1 MSTTVENQIVEL
13 EFDNRDFEKNVSV
26 SLQTLETL
34 KKQLEFENASKGFE
48 QIQNGLKNLDF
59 SSFTDKL
66 NDIDNHF
73 TSVLDK
79 IEQKIRDF
87 IAGEAVA
94 KLEEILSGTI
104 GQIQS
109 GGRTRAMN
117 IEQAQFKI
125 RGLGKDWTKVYED
138 MDYAVSG
145 TAYGIDQAASAASQF
160 LASNVKVG
168 AEMKAALR
176 GISGIAA
183 MTSQSYDRVAYIFT
197 AAAGKGRA
205 QAMELMR
212 ISRLGINAYATL
224 AKYYGVTENEIH
236 KMSKKGQISFKDFA
250 KAMDDAFGEHAK
262 KANETFTGSL
272 ANVRAA
278 LSRIGEVYYEPWIR
292 SMIPFFNALRE
303 TIDTVKNAL
312 KQVVDGI
319 ENNTVANNLRN
330 FLLAVGELKA
340 AIVKSFIPTFQ
351 KLGDKFDWVI
361 DKIQQATVRVK
372 ALAYAFKRYNVLN
385 IKKKESTADTV
396 EKEVADSVAAE
407 SKFLGVTTTIKNTA
421 ITLDAEI
428 GTAVTSILDR
438 YKSLYNA
445 QKNVLV
451 STTNLFSKWAHQYK
465 TSFNTLNKNLKSN
478 KKGLETLAKDMS
490 TLENKGILSKEFI
503 ERLKSMGTSGADIV
517 HALAKA
523 TDKDLKEYMKT
534 WNQTEGMFDTITNDW
549 TKGAREEAEKE
560 LEKVTGIPEAKMED
574 YMKTFDDMFEQL
586 GMSAGNGYYNG
597 FASVLEQF
605 NTAFDEQMAQIEA
618 YNQAMEDARKAR
630 EDEKEKE
637 IAENQKYTEIAK
649 LYAAQYA
656 KFMKEAWKNGYIEK
670 IDMAITHFHQ
680 TIANLFAILDSIGRS
695 IFEILNAIGEA
706 AFETWDQFNTV
717 GNKVKL
723 GPLAK
728 LIMYLKQI
736 VLNFEVTG
744 ERAELIKSTFKGVF
758 SIIQLISWA
767 IGKLIDIVGPI
778 LVSLSEGEPI
788 ILRLTGAIGEFI
800 TALVD
805 GLING
810 GDMSKVFNILTKGIK
825 GFFDGFTKLLTGDG
839 EKSAG
844 LLSSIFSGIEKVFT
858 NIIEF
863 IKNLFG
869 NVKDTAAKGGFGKF
883 VKTLFGEIFSIERLQ
898 IIFGDAFYYLQQM
911 FGTLFNLSDGV
922 LNIIPDVLQTVW
934 GFIKDNGEAISTLL
948 VSIINLATKFVNAIS
963 GLIDKISS
971 DDKSNPGKG
980 AELLEA
986 FFNFLIEVFTTLK
999 DVVHELKDPII
1010 AIGTSIG
1017 EVVKK
1022 FGELFGKFADWAGED
1037 VERSYGAA
1045 AFFTIMRFLI
1055 LLEKNK
1061 ALSKKGSLRTMLSN
1075 LSAFFTSL
1083 KKGRDQA
1090 NKQHWVTTVI
1100 KLAGAMVLFA
1110 AAIYIL
1116 SLAFTTSDDKV
1127 NVGGILA
1134 AVVAFGIL
1142 FFAIKLIFTWG
1153 QHIQSSDESVKQFVT
1168 VLSRIAKSMLLIMI
1182 GAALIA
1188 HVVGKTKNPLE
1199 TAGAACLILGVVMG
1213 AFVGV
1218 VYLLGKFAKQSTSNM
1233 LVMTE
1238 QMRALSLLFVAF
1250 SIAMSIMIGAIV
1262 PLLVVLG
1269 ILQFLFK
1276 SGGYGDVV
1284 GSAFFLLLLLM
1295 GGMLVIMNMATSMNT
1310 SLSIKEFGGLALL
1323 MLAFSISMSMMIGA
1337 LTALIAVMAI
1347 LKLSESYD
1355 LIFFA
1360 FGALVAIFVLMLG
1373 FMQEAGKIK
1382 GESFLQMAAMMVGM
1396 GIMIVTISQMLMVL
1410 TGMILIFKLAHVT
1423 PEDVETILKLLAP
1436 IGIALIAL
1444 TVIFAIMA
1452 GAFSGT
1458 GTTGLAG
1465 AGAAAIAILAV
1476 AAAIYIIAKAFQAV
1490 VISIALFLAVGG
1502 LLAYFWDDIKPGF
1515 ERMLA
1520 DLGGT
1525 YGDDGILGKIIRL
1538 IGEGIR
1544 MLCQEIVISA
1554 PYIASAIM
1562 TVATTVL
1569 FLTMQK
1575 VPLHALAWLMM
1586 INEVLTII
1594 IKGGGIIINKFL
1606 LLLEMVLTALDT
1618 NADVLGYQIGHV
1630 LMKAFLYAF
1639 EGAGDALL
1647 DEIHEFVENMYNELI
1662 GTWFDYASENKSW
1675 AESIGN
1681 MIWKHFTG
1689 ESYDEASE
1697 RELKESM
1704 RQFKR
1709 GVGWVEYGE
1718 NLENASEKYAESAKK
1733 AKETVDKANEE
1744 FKGPNGEEVKLLHT
1758 QWKKTDYGDV
1768 EEQLKEMDDSEK
1780 ELEKLG
1786 KEYGVSKEDYSN
1798 VGNAAEGTGQI
1809 FSTGMFNFLNS
1820 DDGNPILNWLNG
1832 LTGDSST
1839 TNAAKNSGSSL
1850 AGTIMNAAAEKI
1862 KGSSSGLFGM
1872 DMFSDIIGDIAPSN
1886 MSGKTNMYNALAS
1899 MDTSKLLN
1907 GQNLDLS
1914 QLQAMGYNV
1923 DENGNIIGLTDG
1935 SAKGLPVDENGNYM
1949 FDTNQMMSGY
1959 DNSAQ
1964 IEVTNQNVQKT
1975 NETMGKVDETLNNLN
1990 SKLDDVALVN
2000 KNTKLTT
2007 VIEMDGAKVA
2017 EKTFPFNSYLQ
2028 EDQRVRKDAN
2038 VAGVTRTR

>member
-73 TSVLDK
+73 TSVLDR
-79 IEQKIRDF
+79 IELKIRDF

-94 KLEEILSGTI
+94 KLKEILSGTI

-183 MTSQSYDRVAYIFT
+183 MTSQSYDHVAYIFT
-197 AAAGKGRA
+197 AAAGKGIA

-212 ISRLGINAYATL
+212 ISRLGINAYAAL
-224 AKYYGVTENEIH
+224 AKYYGVTENQIRE
-236 KMSKKGQISFKDFA
+236 MSRKGQISFKDFA

-330 FLLAVGELKA
+330 LLLAIGDLKA
-340 AIVKSFIPTFQ
+340 AIAKSFIPTFQ
-351 KLGDKFDWVI
+351 KLGDRFDWVI
-361 DKIQQATVRVK
+361 DKIQEATIRVK
-372 ALAYAFKRYNVLN
+372 ALAYAFKRYNSLH

-396 EKEVADSVAAE
+396 EKEVANSVSAE
-407 SKFLGVTTTIKNTA
+407 AKFLGVTTTIKNTA

-445 QKNVLV
+445 QKNALV

-490 TLENKGILSKEFI
+490 TLENKGILSEEFI

-534 WNQTEGMFDTITNDW
+534 WNQTEGMFDSITNDW

-586 GMSAGNGYYNG
+586 GMSAGNGYHNG

-630 EDEKEKE
+630 EDEEEKEK
-637 IAENQKYTEIAK
+637 AENQKYTEISK
-649 LYAAQYA
+649 LYAVQYA

-670 IDMAITHFHQ
+670 IGVAITHFHR
-680 TIANLFAILDSIGRS
+680 TIANLFAILDSLGRS

-717 GNKVKL
+717 GTKVKL

-758 SIIQLISWA
+758 SVIQLISWA

-805 GLING
+805 GIING
-810 GDMSKVFNILTKGIK
+810 GDMSKVFDILTKGIK
-825 GFFDGFTKLLTGDG
+825 GFFEGFIKLLTGDG
-839 EKSAG
+839 KKSAG
-844 LLSSIFSGIEKVFT
+844 LLSSIFDGIGKVFT

-869 NVKDTAAKGGFGKF
+869 NVKDTAAKGGFGEF
-883 VKTLFGEIFSIERLQ
+883 VKTLFSEIFSIERLQ

-963 GLIDKISS
+963 GLIDKLTTESS
-971 DDKSNPGKG
+971 DKDPGKG
-980 AELLEA
+980 AEALTSFFELLIA
-986 FFNFLIEVFTTLK
+986 IFTSLKEVVLAM
-999 DVVHELKDPII
+999 KDPII
-1010 AIGTSIG
+1010 TIIKTLSD
-1017 EVVKK
+1017 
-1022 FGELFGKFADWAGED
+1022 LFTKFAEWAGDD

-1045 AFFTIMRFLI
+1045 AFFTIMAFLMKVQDNKKLKNGGI
-1055 LLEKNK
+1055 IKNLQMLTSSITQFFNALKGNANAKNANQTINNIVKIARALLLF
-1061 ALSKKGSLRTMLSN
+1061 AVAIFLLSN
-1075 LSAFFTSL
+1075 
-1083 KKGRDQA
+1083 
-1090 NKQHWVTTVI
+1090 
-1100 KLAGAMVLFA
+1100 
-1110 AAIYIL
+1110 
-1116 SLAFTTSDDKV
+1116 AFTTSDDKF
-1127 NVGGILA
+1127 NIGGLFAVLVIFGAIILITKLMKEWTKVLPTSAMEVLQIDGFIKVMRKLVVSFAIMAIMFAILA
-1134 AVVAFGIL
+1134 SVLGKMDSPLEVAIAAMIPMAVAFI
-1142 FFAIKLIFTWG
+1142 FMAAIMDTVVRGVDKTTATGMLA
-1153 QHIQSSDESVKQFVT
+1153 VKQMSAI
-1168 VLSRIAKSMLLIMI
+1168 SRLFLAFGVSV
-1182 GAALIA
+1182 ALIIA
-1188 HVVGKTKNPLE
+1188 AIVPL
-1199 TAGAACLILGVVMG
+1199 IVVMG
-1213 AFVGV
+1213 ALKF
-1218 VYLLGKFAKQSTSNM
+1218 LLKDDFD
-1233 LVMTE
+1233 
-1238 QMRALSLLFVAF
+1238 
-1250 SIAMSIMIGAIV
+1250 
-1262 PLLVVLG
+1262 
-1269 ILQFLFK
+1269 
-1276 SGGYGDVV
+1276 DVV
-1284 GSAFFLLLLLM
+1284 GATFLIL
-1295 GGMLVIMNMATSMNT
+1295 LVIMAAMVIVMGAAANMESKM
-1310 SLSIKEFGGLALL
+1310 SIKEFGGLALL
-1323 MLAFSISMSMMIGA
+1323 MLAFSISMSMMIGS

-1347 LKLSESYD
+1347 LNVTNSYS
-1355 LIFFA
+1355 LLGFA
-1360 FGALVAIFVLMLG
+1360 FGALVAIFVMMLA
-1373 FMQEAGKIK
+1373 FMQETAKIK
-1382 GESFLQMAAMMVGM
+1382 GESFLQMAAAMVGM
-1396 GIMIVTISQMLMVL
+1396 SIMIVTISQLLMVL
-1410 TGMILIFKLAHVT
+1410 TGMLLIFKLAHVT
-1423 PEDVETILKLLAP
+1423 PEDIDTILKLLAP
-1436 IGIALIAL
+1436 IGIALLAL
-1444 TVIFAIMA
+1444 VAVFAIMTM
-1452 GAFSGT
+1452 AFSGS
-1458 GTTGLAG
+1458 GTAGLAG
-1465 AGAAAIAILAV
+1465 AGAAAIAILAI
-1476 AAAIYIIAKAFQAV
+1476 AAAIYIIAKAFSTL

-1515 ERMLA
+1515 EKMLN

-1525 YGDDGILGKIIRL
+1525 GDGTNGMLYKIVTL
-1538 IGEGIR
+1538 IGKGIR
-1544 MLCQEIVISA
+1544 WLCKEIELSA
-1554 PYIASAIM
+1554 PYIANAIT
-1562 TVATTVL
+1562 TVASTAI
-1569 FLTMQK
+1569 FLSMQK
-1575 VPLHALAWLMM
+1575 IPMHALALLMA
-1586 INEVLTII
+1586 IDEVLTII
-1594 IKGGGIIINKFL
+1594 LKGGGMIINKFL
-1606 LLLEMVLTALDT
+1606 LLLEMVLIALDA
-1618 NADVLGYQIGHV
+1618 NADVLGYQIGHTI
-1630 LMKAFLYAF
+1630 MKAFLYAL
-1639 EGAGDALL
+1639 EGAFDALSDVVL
-1647 DEIHEFVENMYNELI
+1647 KFVEKFYDDLI
-1662 GTWFDYASENKSW
+1662 GTFWDSFSEDPIFDKFGDMIYKRMTGSSIDEDIAELNKVGVGDWYKDASGKWVRATKEGEADLVNAADNYDKSAKEAKEKVDNANKDL
-1675 AESIGN
+1675 AAPNKYE
-1681 MIWKHFTG
+1681 WKTP
-1689 ESYDEASE
+1689 EYDE
-1697 RELKESM
+1697 K
-1704 RQFKR
+1704 FKD
-1709 GVGWVEYGE
+1709 V
-1718 NLENASEKYAESAKK
+1718 SSIK
-1733 AKETVDKANEE
+1733 DDEE
-1744 FKGPNGEEVKLLHT
+1744 FKELQKEYHVNDDQLESIKNGGEISGEAFSSGVS
-1758 QWKKTDYGDV
+1758 DY
-1768 EEQLKEMDDSEK
+1768 LNSEK
-1780 ELEKLG
+1780 GNSVLNYFNDIINNTGTK
-1786 KEYGVSKEDYSN
+1786 
-1798 VGNAAEGTGQI
+1798 NAANDAGKSLGERLFEGVKGVIGNYTGTSDLLGGVFTNSLSGIMPKLDTSGTG
-1809 FSTGMFNFLNS
+1809 
-1820 DDGNPILNWLNG
+1820 
-1832 LTGDSST
+1832 
-1839 TNAAKNSGSSL
+1839 
-1850 AGTIMNAAAEKI
+1850 
-1862 KGSSSGLFGM
+1862 SSGIWDYNKYYSMLGTN
-1872 DMFSDIIGDIAPSN
+1872 SYSAENGDIIGVLGGTDYD
-1886 MSGKTNMYNALAS
+1886 TN
-1899 MDTSKLLN
+1899 
-1907 GQNLDLS
+1907 QF
-1914 QLQAMGYNV
+1914 LQY
-1923 DENGNIIGLTDG
+1923 DENGNAVYGG
-1935 SAKGLPVDENGNYM
+1935 PMAQQY
-1949 FDTNQMMSGY
+1949 DTS
-1959 DNSAQ
+1959 Q

-2007 VIEMDGAKVA
+2007 VIEMDSAKVA
-2017 EKTFPFNSYLQ
+2017 EKTFPFSSYLQ
-2028 EDQRVRKDAN
+2028 EDQQVRKDAN
-2038 VAGVTRTR
+2038 VAGVVRVR

>member
-73 TSVLDK
+73 TSVLDR
-79 IEQKIRDF
+79 IELKIRDF

-94 KLEEILSGTI
+94 KLEEILTGTI

-125 RGLGKDWTKVYED
+125 RGLGKDWNKVYED

-212 ISRLGINAYATL
+212 ISRLGINAYAAL
-224 AKYYGVTENEIH
+224 AKYYGVTENEIRE
-236 KMSKKGQISFKDFA
+236 MSKKGQISFKDFA

-330 FLLAVGELKA
+330 FLLAVGDLKA

-361 DKIQQATVRVK
+361 DKIQEATVRVK
-372 ALAYAFKRYNVLN
+372 ALAYAFKRYNALN
-385 IKKKESTADTV
+385 IKKKASTTDTV
-396 EKEVADSVAAE
+396 EKDVADSVAAE
-407 SKFLGVTTTIKNTA
+407 AKFLGVTTTIKNTA
-421 ITLDAEI
+421 ITLDTEI
-428 GTAVTSILDR
+428 GAAVTSILDR

-445 QKNVLV
+445 QKNVLE

-478 KKGLETLAKDMS
+478 KKGIETLAKDMS

-574 YMKTFDDMFEQL
+574 YMKTFDDMFNQL
-586 GMSAGNGYYNG
+586 GVSAGNGYYNG

-605 NTAFDEQMAQIEA
+605 NTAFDEQMTQIEA
-618 YNQAMEDARKAR
+618 YNQAMADARKAR

-656 KFMKEAWKNGYIEK
+656 KFMKEAQKNGYIQK
-670 IDMAITHFHQ
+670 IDVAITHFHR
-680 TIANLFAILDSIGRS
+680 TIANLFEILDSLGRS

-717 GNKVKL
+717 GSKVKL
-723 GPLAK
+723 GPIAK

-758 SIIQLISWA
+758 SVIQLISWA

-805 GLING
+805 GIING
-810 GDMSKVFNILTKGIK
+810 GDMSKVFDILTKGIK
-825 GFFDGFTKLLTGDG
+825 GFFNGFIKLLTGDG

-869 NVKDTAAKGGFGKF
+869 NVKDTAAKGGFGEF
-883 VKTLFGEIFSIERLQ
+883 VKTLFSEIFSIERLQ

-1061 ALSKKGSLRTMLSN
+1061 ALSKKGRLRTMLSS
-1075 LSAFFTSL
+1075 LSSFFTSL
-1083 KKGRDQA
+1083 KKGTDQA
-1090 NKQHWVTTVI
+1090 TKQHWVTTVI

-1116 SLAFTTSDDKV
+1116 SSAFTTSDDKV

-1134 AVVAFGIL
+1134 ALVAFGIL

-1153 QHIQSSDESVKQFVT
+1153 HHIQSSDESVKQFVT

-1188 HVVGKTKNPLE
+1188 YVVGKTESPLE
-1199 TAGAACLILGVVMG
+1199 TAISACLILGIVMG

-1218 VYLLGKFAKQSTSNM
+1218 VYLLGKFSKQSTSNM

-1284 GSAFFLLLLLM
+1284 GGAFFLILLLM
-1295 GGMLVIMNMATSMNT
+1295 GGMLVIMNMVTSMNT
-1310 SLSIKEFGGLALL
+1310 SLSIKEFGGLAIL
-1323 MLAFSISMSMMIGA
+1323 MIAFSVSMSMMIGA

-1444 TVIFAIMA
+1444 VAIFAIMTA
-1452 GAFSGT
+1452 AFSGT

-1465 AGAAAIAILAV
+1465 AGAAAIAILAI

-1544 MLCQEIVISA
+1544 MLCQEIVLSA

-1569 FLTMQK
+1569 FLIMQK

-1606 LLLEMVLTALDT
+1606 LLLEMVLMALDT

-1647 DEIHEFVENMYNELI
+1647 DEIHKFVEKFYDELM
-1662 GTWFDYASENKSW
+1662 GTWVDTWSNTSW
-1675 AESIGN
+1675 ADTIGN
-1681 MIWKHFTG
+1681 MIYKHMTG
-1689 ESYDEASE
+1689 ESFDEASM
-1697 RELKESM
+1697 REYTESL
-1704 RQFKR
+1704 RYYKR
-1709 GVGWVEYGE
+1709 GVGWVEDAEYIQ
-1718 NLENASEKYAESAKK
+1718 NASEKYAESAKK

-1768 EEQLKEMDDSEK
+1768 EEQLKEMDDAEK

-1862 KGSSSGLFGM
+1862 KGSSSGLFGT
-1872 DMFSDIIGDIAPSN
+1872 DMFSSIIGDIAPSN

-1907 GQNLDLS
+1907 GQNFDLN

-1923 DENGNIIGLTDG
+1923 DENNNIIGLTDG
-1935 SAKGLPVDENGNYM
+1935 SALGLPTDENGNYL

-1975 NETMGKVDETLNNLN
+1975 NETMGKVDETLNTLN